1 MLRAGIDIYFDP
13 KGEKNKNIDL
23 EFPLRKAEQT
33 SYNNGDPITPSHTRM
48 SKDELLL
55 QSDYYNTAGFANIEN
70 GQFAVADKKSSIQ
83 VALKLH
89 DDSTLVYEAIVPIT
103 DIPGINPYG
112 KNANKNFSV
121 GIAVN
126 NTIRRNNNYNN
137 SPRPSYG
144 GGMGRM
150 GMRMGGGGYRGGQRS
165 QPPKEEVNWYLF
177 RPAFESNK

>member
-1 MLRAGIDIYFDP
+1 M
-13 KGEKNKNIDL
+13 NKN
-23 EFPLRKAEQT
+23 
-33 SYNNGDPITPSHTRM
+33 
-48 SKDELLL
+48 ELLL
-55 QSDYYNTAGFANIEN
+55 QSDYYNTAGFANIGN

-83 VALKLH
+83 VALKLP
-89 DDSTLVYEAIVPIT
+89 DDSTLVYEAIVPIA

-112 KNANKNFSV
+112 KNANKNFGV

-150 GMRMGGGGYRGGQRS
+150 GMRMGGGGYRGGGQRALV
-165 QPPKEEVNWYLF
+165 PKEEVSLVFYFVCL
-177 RPAFESNK
+177 RAHLPARLPHTRFFLVACLPSI